1 MSKTQLINL
10 CNDARIPSL
19 FTFKEYENASQFKIK
34 AEAALYKIQNG
45 INLESELDDETI
57 YNIIYACSLFIAEPL
72 SNLNLENL
80 KQSAKF
86 TLQPKRFISVSH
98 MIQIFTPMILEKF
111 VKSVFM
117 KHPDFKTKNKS
128 LAKMDVDIELLRIEM
143 YQASGVLYWCV
154 TQFKH
159 PNLEKIMN
167 NVISPVLMLID
178 DYNFKFK
185 LRGVLLIDHL
195 IKEISPAIIKRT
207 GLGEVFYEALFKCL
221 AHQLE
226 PSDLVLLK
234 PSFAAILNLITYT
247 ESSGSESRYKKLD
260 NIFNIFVVKGLTIKY
275 DKIIL
280 RQFLL
285 QQIPFFV
292 DELGI
297 MTVKHLNELLKEISS
312 SLEVTLELPN
322 IRFKDEILSLHISA
336 AKAIEKIIVKCW
348 PRIAH
353 YKGLILKS
361 IASSWCQVKHLEEN
375 DNPYKEK
382 IELLKNTL
390 HKACQLLKYACMD
403 DQIAFKRD
411 VDALRKLDIKMFGDL
426 LNDL

>member
-80 KQSAKF
+80 KQSAKSIMNSLV

-143 YQASGVLYWCV
+143 YQAS
-154 TQFKH
+154 
-159 PNLEKIMN
+159 EKIMN

-247 ESSGSESRYKKLD
+247 EPSGSESRYKKLD

-322 IRFKDEILSLHISA
+322 IRFKDEILSLHISG

-390 HKACQLLKYACMD
+390 HKSCQLLKYACMD

-411 VDALRKLDIKMFGDL
+411 VDALKKLDIKMFGDL

>member
-154 TQFKH
+154 TQ
-159 PNLEKIMN
+159 
-167 NVISPVLMLID
+167 
-178 DYNFKFK
+178 FK